1 MSTEMKKQCSNC
13 LGWYTNLKGFKH
25 HLRHCKKSNDSET
38 SEEVQ
43 RNLSNPMLSI
53 GFESN
58 TSGCLE
64 DQSIHHADMFET
76 SADYSDIG
84 EMKDN
89 YDDMFHDV
97 VDSSFLPLHRKTMA
111 VTKFEVML
119 NDLLLKHKASLLLYD
134 EIIALVSTYISSP
147 NFNRFDKIKSRKSLL
162 RSTQKSLNTNGLRP
176 LNGTV
181 HYTTTHF

>member
-1 MSTEMKKQCSNC
+1 
-13 LGWYTNLKGFKH
+13 
-25 HLRHCKKSNDSET
+25 
-38 SEEVQ
+38 
-43 RNLSNPMLSI
+43 MLSI

-58 TSGCLE
+58 TYGGLE

-84 EMKDN
+84 EIKDN

-97 VDSSFLPLHRKTMA
+97 VDSSFRPLHRKTMA

-134 EIIALVSTYISSP
+134 EIIALVSM
-147 NFNRFDKIKSRKSLL
+147 
-162 RSTQKSLNTNGLRP
+162 
-176 LNGTV
+176 
-181 HYTTTHF
+181 